1 MPASPFWSD
10 LSTLEFAKLDWS
22 RLIVVLPVAA
32 IEQHGPHLPVGVDA
46 MIMDRMIARIAARL
60 PQDVRVL
67 FLPVQSVGV
76 STEHCG
82 FPGTLSLSPATALGL
97 VLEIAEG
104 AVRVGA
110 RKLLLLNSHGGNSPL
125 IAQAA
130 LELRARRRILAAT
143 CSFSRFGYPEGL
155 YEADE
160 LRHGIH
166 GGCVETSLMLAL
178 RPECVDM
185 GLAENFPVAT
195 RELERDFRWLR
206 ADRPAGFGWMAQD
219 LSRAGAMGDAAAATA
234 AKGEATADHWTK
246 ACVELLQDLDRFD
259 LERLDDPTGL

>member
-1 MPASPFWSD
+1 MPDSFFWSELPTRD
-10 LSTLEFAKLDWS
+10 FAAIDWT
-22 RLIVVLPVAA
+22 RVVVVLPIAA

-46 MIMDRMIARIAARL
+46 MILEGVIARIVARL
-60 PQDVRVL
+60 PQDAGAL

-76 STEHCG
+76 STEHRD
-82 FPGTLSLSPATALGL
+82 FPGSLSLSPATALNL
-97 VLEIAEG
+97 VIEIAES
-104 AVRVGA
+104 ALRAGA

-125 IAQAA
+125 LAQAA
-130 LELRARRRILAAT
+130 LELRARHKALAAT

-155 YEADE
+155 YDADE

-185 GLAENFPVAT
+185 ALAENFPVAT
-195 RELERDFRWLR
+195 RGFERDFLWLR

-219 LSRAGAMGDAAAATA
+219 LSPAGAMGDAAAATA
-234 AKGEATADHWTK
+234 AKGEAT
-246 ACVELLQDLDRFD
+246 VERWVESFAGLLEDLRRFD
-259 LERLDDPTGL
+259 LSLFDRVL